1 MAAAVPWSVLEAV
14 IAPHY
19 PKEGPQGGRRAFP
32 IAVMLRIY
40 CLQQWYNLS
49 DPGAEEA
56 LYDIQSMRAFC
67 NLELGRDP
75 IPDETTIL
83 NFRHLLEAHELTKT
97 VFEAVAEYLEA
108 RGALLRGGTI
118 VDATLIA
125 ASPSTKNEAGKR
137 DPQMHS
143 SKKGN
148 QWYFGMKA
156 HVGVDAISG
165 LVHTAGVT
173 SGNVHD
179 AKLMDRLIRDDDT
192 AVYGDKGYASGAKKR
207 AAEAAGGNMP
217 DSQIAAQIQVL
228 NRDFG
233 GSTGGASTGFQFTLK
248 STHPHDQR
256 QVVQPELRLAQ
267 RATDEEGAPRRR
279 RQHAQHLQRQAQAVA
294 CSAGRRSPSATTAE
308 PSYDGVVVLFS
319 SLPGGIDPE
328 LQPGRHRHARGR
340 PLAGAVPHVP
350 GRLYRR
356 RRLGRRHAGRGLAR
370 RSGARRAATPAPA
383 PGLDPIT
390 NFMDYT
396 DDGCMYKFTAGQATR
411 MSQAWTAYRA

>member
-1 MAAAVPWSVLEAV
+1 
-14 IAPHY
+14 
-19 PKEGPQGGRRAFP
+19 
-32 IAVMLRIY
+32 MLRIY

-156 HVGVDAISG
+156 
-165 LVHTAGVT
+165 
-173 SGNVHD
+173 
-179 AKLMDRLIRDDDT
+179 
-192 AVYGDKGYASGAKKR
+192 
-207 AAEAAGGNMP
+207 
-217 DSQIAAQIQVL
+217 
-228 NRDFG
+228 
-233 GSTGGASTGFQFTLK
+233 
-248 STHPHDQR
+248 QR
-256 QVVQPELRLAQ
+256 RCHQ
-267 RATDEEGAPRRR
+267 RACAHRWRDERQRARCEADGPFDPR
-279 RQHAQHLQRQAQAVA
+279 
-294 CSAGRRSPSATTAE
+294 
-308 PSYDGVVVLFS
+308 
-319 SLPGGIDPE
+319 
-328 LQPGRHRHARGR
+328 
-340 PLAGAVPHVP
+340 
-350 GRLYRR
+350 
-356 RRLGRRHAGRGLAR
+356 
-370 RSGARRAATPAPA
+370 
-383 PGLDPIT
+383 
-390 NFMDYT
+390 
-396 DDGCMYKFTAGQATR
+396 
-411 MSQAWTAYRA
+411 

>member
-1 MAAAVPWSVLEAV
+1 MDGQLGFATLDYACKKKRTKRDVFLAEMAVAVPWSVLEAV

-83 NFRHLLEAHELTKT
+83 NFRHLLEAYELTKT
-97 VFEAVAEYLEA
+97 VFEAVAEHLEA
-108 RGALLRGGTI
+108 RGGLLRGGTI

-156 HVGVDAISG
+156 HVGVDAKSG

-173 SGNVHD
+173 TGSVHD
-179 AKLMDRLIRDDDT
+179 AKVMDHLIREDDR
-192 AVYGDKGYASGAKKR
+192 AVYGDKGYASDEKKR
-207 AAEAAGGNMP
+207 AAEDAG
-217 DSQIAAQIQVL
+217 VL
-228 NRDFG
+228 W
-233 GSTGGASTGFQFTLK
+233 A
-248 STHPHDQR
+248 
-256 QVVQPELRLAQ
+256 VQEKAK
-267 RATDEEGAPRRR
+267 
-279 RQHAQHLQRQAQAVA
+279 
-294 CSAGRRSPSATTAE
+294 
-308 PSYDGVVVLFS
+308 
-319 SLPGGIDPE
+319 
-328 LQPGRHRHARGR
+328 PGRKLAKRQQARNRRFGKVR
-340 PLAGAVPHVP
+340 AKVEHVFRVMKCQFGYRKVRYRGIAKNGAQVFALLALAN
-350 GRLYRR
+350 LF
-356 RRLGRRHAGRGLAR
+356 LAR
-370 RSGARRAATPAPA
+370 RTLASA
-383 PGLDPIT
+383 
-390 NFMDYT
+390 
-396 DDGCMYKFTAGQATR
+396 
-411 MSQAWTAYRA
+411 